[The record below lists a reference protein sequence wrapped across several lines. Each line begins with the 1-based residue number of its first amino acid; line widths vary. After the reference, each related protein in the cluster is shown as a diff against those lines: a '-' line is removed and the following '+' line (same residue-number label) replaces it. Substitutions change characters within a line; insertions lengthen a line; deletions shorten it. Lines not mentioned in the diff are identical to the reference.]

1 MKDELNAYG
10 RTIGEEI
17 ETKYIRSDELEII
30 KSSKLYE
37 YVEDIYDKPTSS
49 KFLKLTAYMALN
61 ILKGICSIVLPMAAI
76 AFLVFLCSKMGAYS
90 LGRVLSVNIPNTD
103 IVSFSLS
110 ITGFLIFI
118 LLGCFSVANVAVDDL
133 NMPIIFK
140 VVVSVIVL
148 ALGIQL
154 MFAFMAANDFVFIFF
169 PLFKFSFVLCFLFSV
184 LELITAFYSLLKR
197 KKYTFEFVKQK
208 MAVLPRRKV
217 IG

>member
-37 YVEDIYDKPTSS
+37 YVEDIYDKPKLS
-49 KFLKLTAYMALN
+49 KFLKLIAYMALN

-76 AFLVFLCSKMGAYS
+76 AFLVFLCSKKGACFLES
-90 LGRVLSVNIPNTD
+90 VLSMGIPNQD

-110 ITGFLIFI
+110 ITGFLMFI
-118 LLGCFSVANVAVDDL
+118 LLGGFSVAIVAVDDFSIPL
-133 NMPIIFK
+133 FFK

-154 MFAFMAANDFVFIFF
+154 MFAFMAANDFVSIFF

-184 LELITAFYSLLKR
+184 LELITAFY
-197 KKYTFEFVKQK
+197 FVKK
-208 MAVLPRRKV
+208 KE
-217 IG
+217 IIHF

>member
-90 LGRVLSVNIPNTD
+90 LGRVLSVNT
-103 IVSFSLS
+103 
-110 ITGFLIFI
+110 
-118 LLGCFSVANVAVDDL
+118 
-133 NMPIIFK
+133 
-140 VVVSVIVL
+140 
-148 ALGIQL
+148 
-154 MFAFMAANDFVFIFF
+154 FMTANDFVSIFF
-169 PLFKFSFVLCFLFSV
+169 PLFKFAFVLCFLFSV
-184 LELITAFYSLLKR
+184 LKLFAAFY
-197 KKYTFEFVKQK
+197 FVKK
-208 MAVLPRRKV
+208 K
-217 IG
+217 

>member
-17 ETKYIRSDELEII
+17 ETKYIGSDELEIQNTNTLQKDI

-61 ILKGICSIVLPMAAI
+61 MVKSICSIVLPMAGI

-90 LGRVLSVNIPNTD
+90 LGRILSVNIPNQD

-110 ITGFLIFI
+110 ITGFLMFI
-118 LLGCFSVANVAVDDL
+118 LLGGFSVVIVAVDDFSIPL
-133 NMPIIFK
+133 FFE
-140 VVVSVIVL
+140 VVVSAVML
-148 ALGIQL
+148 ALGILL
-154 MFAFMAANDFVFIFF
+154 MNTFMTANDFASIFF
-169 PLFKFSFVLCFLFSV
+169 PLFKFAFVLCFLLS
-184 LELITAFYSLLKR
+184 ALKLFAAL
-197 KKYTFEFVKQK
+197 YFVKK
-208 MAVLPRRKV
+208 K
-217 IG
+217 

>member
-1 MKDELNAYG
+1 MKEELNVYG

-17 ETKYIRSDELEII
+17 ETKYIRSDELEIRNTNTLQEDI

-61 ILKGICSIVLPMAAI
+61 ILKGICSIVLPMTAI

-90 LGRVLSVNIPNTD
+90 LLSVNIPNTD

-110 ITGFLIFI
+110 VTGFLIFI
-118 LLGCFSVANVAVDDL
+118 LLGCFSVAIVAVDDFSIPL
-133 NMPIIFK
+133 FFK

-148 ALGIQL
+148 ALGILL
-154 MFAFMAANDFVFIFF
+154 MNTFMTANDFVSIFF
-169 PLFKFSFVLCFLFSV
+169 PLFKFSFVLCFLFSA
-184 LELITAFYSLLKR
+184 LKLFAAFY
-197 KKYTFEFVKQK
+197 FVKK
-208 MAVLPRRKV
+208 K
-217 IG
+217 

>member
-17 ETKYIRSDELEII
+17 GTKYIRSDKLEIQNTNTLQEDI
-30 KSSKLYE
+30 RSSKLYE
-37 YVEDIYDKPTSS
+37 YVEDIYDKPTLS
-49 KFLKLTAYMALN
+49 KFLKLIAYMALN
-61 ILKGICSIVLPMAAI
+61 MVKSICLIVLLMAAI
-76 AFLVFLCSKMGAYS
+76 AFLVFSCSKMGAYS
-90 LGRVLSVNIPNTD
+90 LERVLSVNIPNTD

-110 ITGFLIFI
+110 FTGFLMFI
-118 LLGCFSVANVAVDDL
+118 LLGGFSVANVAVDDL

-197 KKYTFEFVKQK
+197 KK
-208 MAVLPRRKV
+208 
-217 IG
+217 

>member
-1 MKDELNAYG
+1 MKEELNVYG

-17 ETKYIRSDELEII
+17 ETKYIRSDELEIRNTNTLQEDI

-110 ITGFLIFI
+110 ITGFF
-118 LLGCFSVANVAVDDL
+118 N
-133 NMPIIFK
+133 
-140 VVVSVIVL
+140 
-148 ALGIQL
+148 
-154 MFAFMAANDFVFIFF
+154 
-169 PLFKFSFVLCFLFSV
+169 
-184 LELITAFYSLLKR
+184 FYSIRLL
-197 KKYTFEFVKQK
+197 
-208 MAVLPRRKV
+208 
-217 IG
+217 

>member
-1 MKDELNAYG
+1 MKEELNVYG

-17 ETKYIRSDELEII
+17 ETKYIRSDELEIRNTNTLQEDI

-90 LGRVLSVNIPNTD
+90 LLSVNIPNTD

-110 ITGFLIFI
+110 VTGFLIFI
-118 LLGCFSVANVAVDDL
+118 LFGCFSVAIVAVDDFSIPL
-133 NMPIIFK
+133 FFK

-148 ALGIQL
+148 ALGILL
-154 MFAFMAANDFVFIFF
+154 MNTFMTANDFVSIFF
-169 PLFKFSFVLCFLFSV
+169 PLFKFSFVLCFLFSA
-184 LELITAFYSLLKR
+184 LKLFAAFY
-197 KKYTFEFVKQK
+197 FVKK
-208 MAVLPRRKV
+208 K
-217 IG
+217 

>member
-17 ETKYIRSDELEII
+17 ETKYIRSDELEIRNTNTLQEDI
-30 KSSKLYE
+30 RSSKLYE
-37 YVEDIYDKPTSS
+37 YVEDFYDKPKLS
-49 KFLKLTAYMALN
+49 KFLKLIAYMALN
-61 ILKGICSIVLPMAAI
+61 MVKSICSIVLPMAGI
-76 AFLVFLCSKMGAYS
+76 AFLVFLCSKMGAYFLES
-90 LGRVLSVNIPNTD
+90 VLSVGIPNQD

-110 ITGFLIFI
+110 ITGFLMFI
-118 LLGCFSVANVAVDDL
+118 LLGGFSVAIVAVDDL

-154 MFAFMAANDFVFIFF
+154 KFAFMAANDFVSIFF

-184 LELITAFYSLLKR
+184 LELITAFY
-197 KKYTFEFVKQK
+197 FVKK
-208 MAVLPRRKV
+208 KE
-217 IG
+217 IIDF

>member
-17 ETKYIRSDELEII
+17 GTKYIRSDKLEIQNTNTLQEDI
-30 KSSKLYE
+30 RSSKLYE
-37 YVEDIYDKPTSS
+37 YVEDIYDKPTLS
-49 KFLKLTAYMALN
+49 KFLKLIAYMALN
-61 ILKGICSIVLPMAAI
+61 MVKSICLIVLLMAAI
-76 AFLVFLCSKMGAYS
+76 AFLVFSCSKMGAYS
-90 LGRVLSVNIPNTD
+90 LERVLSVNIPNTD

-110 ITGFLIFI
+110 FTGFLMFI
-118 LLGCFSVANVAVDDL
+118 LLGGFSVANVAVDDL

-154 MFAFMAANDFVFIFF
+154 MFAFMAANDFVSIFF
-169 PLFKFSFVLCFLFSV
+169 PLFKFAFVLCFLFSV

-197 KKYTFEFVKQK
+197 KK
-208 MAVLPRRKV
+208 
-217 IG
+217 

>member
-1 MKDELNAYG
+1 MKEELNVYG

-17 ETKYIRSDELEII
+17 ETKYIRSDELEIRNTNTLQEDI

-90 LGRVLSVNIPNTD
+90 LLSVNIPNTD

-110 ITGFLIFI
+110 VTGFLIFI
-118 LLGCFSVANVAVDDL
+118 LLGCFSVAIVAVDDFSIPL
-133 NMPIIFK
+133 FFK

-148 ALGIQL
+148 ALGILL
-154 MFAFMAANDFVFIFF
+154 MNTFMTANDFVSIFF
-169 PLFKFSFVLCFLFSV
+169 PLFKFSFVLCFLFSA
-184 LELITAFYSLLKR
+184 LKLFSAFY
-197 KKYTFEFVKQK
+197 FVKK
-208 MAVLPRRKV
+208 K
-217 IG
+217 

>member
-1 MKDELNAYG
+1 MKDELNVYG
-10 RTIGEEI
+10 RTIGKEI
-17 ETKYIRSDELEII
+17 ETKYIRSDELEIRNTKTLQEDI
-30 KSSKLYE
+30 RSSKLYE

-118 LLGCFSVANVAVDDL
+118 LLGCFSVAIVAVDDFS
-133 NMPIIFK
+133 I
-140 VVVSVIVL
+140 
-148 ALGIQL
+148 
-154 MFAFMAANDFVFIFF
+154 
-169 PLFKFSFVLCFLFSV
+169 PLFF
-184 LELITAFYSLLKR
+184 
-197 KKYTFEFVKQK
+197 
-208 MAVLPRRKV
+208 
-217 IG
+217 

>member
-17 ETKYIRSDELEII
+17 ETKYIGSDELEIQNTNI
-30 KSSKLYE
+30 LQEDIRSSKLYE
-37 YVEDIYDKPTSS
+37 YVEDIYDKPTLS

-61 ILKGICSIVLPMAAI
+61 MVKSICLIVLLMAAI

-90 LGRVLSVNIPNTD
+90 LGRILSVNIPNTN

-110 ITGFLIFI
+110 ITGFLMFI
-118 LLGCFSVANVAVDDL
+118 LLGGFSVANVAVDDL

-184 LELITAFYSLLKR
+184 LELITAFYSLLK
-197 KKYTFEFVKQK
+197 KKRNNT
-208 MAVLPRRKV
+208 LLNL
-217 IG
+217 

>member
-17 ETKYIRSDELEII
+17 GTKYIRSDKLEIQNTNTLQEDI
-30 KSSKLYE
+30 RSSKLYE
-37 YVEDIYDKPTSS
+37 YVGDIYDKPTLS
-49 KFLKLTAYMALN
+49 KFIKLIAYMALN
-61 ILKGICSIVLPMAAI
+61 MVKSICLIVLLMAAI
-76 AFLVFLCSKMGAYS
+76 AFLVFSCSKMGAYS
-90 LGRVLSVNIPNTD
+90 LERVLSVNIPNTD

-110 ITGFLIFI
+110 FTGFLMFI
-118 LLGCFSVANVAVDDL
+118 LLGGFSVANVAVDDL

-197 KKYTFEFVKQK
+197 KK
-208 MAVLPRRKV
+208 
-217 IG
+217 

>member
-1 MKDELNAYG
+1 MKDELNVYG
-10 RTIGEEI
+10 RTIGKEI
-17 ETKYIRSDELEII
+17 ETKYIRSDELEIRNTKTLQEDI
-30 KSSKLYE
+30 RSSKLYE
-37 YVEDIYDKPTSS
+37 YVEDIYDKPKLS
-49 KFLKLTAYMALN
+49 KFLKLIAYMALN
-61 ILKGICSIVLPMAAI
+61 MVISICLIVLLMAAI

-118 LLGCFSVANVAVDDL
+118 LLGCFSVAIVAVDDL

-154 MFAFMAANDFVFIFF
+154 MSAFMVANDFVSIFF
-169 PLFKFSFVLCFLFSV
+169 PLFKFAFVLCFLFSV
-184 LELITAFYSLLKR
+184 LKLFAAFY
-197 KKYTFEFVKQK
+197 FVKK
-208 MAVLPRRKV
+208 K
-217 IG
+217 

>member
-1 MKDELNAYG
+1 LNVYG

-17 ETKYIRSDELEII
+17 ETKYIRSDELEIRNTNTLQEDI

-90 LGRVLSVNIPNTD
+90 LLSVNIPNTD

-110 ITGFLIFI
+110 VTGFLIFI
-118 LLGCFSVANVAVDDL
+118 LLGCFSVAIVAVDDFSIPL
-133 NMPIIFK
+133 FFK

-148 ALGIQL
+148 ALGILL
-154 MFAFMAANDFVFIFF
+154 MNTFMTANDFVSIFF
-169 PLFKFSFVLCFLFSV
+169 PLFKFSFVLCFLFSA
-184 LELITAFYSLLKR
+184 LKLFAAFY
-197 KKYTFEFVKQK
+197 FVKK
-208 MAVLPRRKV
+208 K
-217 IG
+217 